1 MVTDGWISLDPAD
14 IGLIESVYK
23 KTLRE
28 GEERLMLAVL
38 ENAVEYFQKYV
49 LARNP
54 SGKQLFQEA
63 EEWFLDKEN
72 EALYS
77 FESICETLGLHP
89 DHIRKGLM
97 VWKEAKLKLGSVEA
111 SLQSPEVGEEPRQ
124 APFNQIFQDGI
135 NLSCETFSQQMNM
148 VDLERLKEQEDTV
161 IKIIDSWPRI
171 FQLLIYR
178 QLYAHGIRITN
189 IDSEI
194 EKELKESA

>member
-1 MVTDGWISLDPAD
+1 MLKKAIHAKAFATDGWLSFDPVDA
-14 IGLIESVYK
+14 GLIEAVYK
-23 KTLRE
+23 RTIRE

-54 SGKQLFQEA
+54 RGKQLFQEA

-97 VWKEAKLKLGSVEA
+97 VWKEAKLRLSTVDGQCAAPPKL
-111 SLQSPEVGEEPRQ
+111 PR
-124 APFNQIFQDGI
+124 ATVKRPSIR
-135 NLSCETFSQQMNM
+135 LSKT
-148 VDLERLKEQEDTV
+148 
-161 IKIIDSWPRI
+161 
-171 FQLLIYR
+171 
-178 QLYAHGIRITN
+178 A
-189 IDSEI
+189 
-194 EKELKESA
+194 